1 MYEEWEDGGRGRE
14 GNDDYRR
21 GCLSHGITVKVPM
34 PSIFGPSRVCPAS
47 VTSDGGYVCENT
59 TVAVDRAVPCH
70 AIASVPFPFLRLCPN
85 PIMSHPLTLRYSR
98 LFC

>member
-1 MYEEWEDGGRGRE
+1 MRRVVYEEWEDGGRGRE

-47 VTSDGGYVCENT
+47 VTSDGGYDVCENT
-59 TVAVDRAVPCH
+59 SGGPCC
-70 AIASVPFPFLRLCPN
+70 ARSRNRFSSVPVLA
-85 PIMSHPLTLRYSR
+85 PLP
-98 LFC
+98 